1 MPSIIYLLGLMS
13 YIDYI
18 NVPLY
23 KVMFVNQFSLFLL
36 DVEWFTLWTVWSNH
50 VIFAEFLQ

>member
-36 DVEWFTLWTVWSNH
+36 DVE
-50 VIFAEFLQ
+50 

>member
-1 MPSIIYLLGLMS
+1 MS

-23 KVMFVNQFSLFLL
+23 KVMFVNQFFTFSFRRGVIYSMNS
-36 DVEWFTLWTVWSNH
+36 VE
-50 VIFAEFLQ
+50 